1 MSHTNPSSR
10 GQSDRTRL
18 LILALGAVIAVGGA
32 IGFGMRAEDVS
43 NRIAATTTT
52 QVSQS
57 SPSSPAG
64 TDTSAGP
71 SSTSLTDTPADLGP
85 AAPDATLGS
94 GTTPSATTQ
103 PETDDSTPPTTHPQ
117 TDDSTPTSTSETIPV
132 PVALD
137 CDALP
142 PIASSALSMTSFEA
156 DVDGDGS
163 PDDVAVYL
171 DPDAFI
177 WRLRVE
183 FAAGLGSDTPI
194 ADPGSDIGAAALG
207 AFDIEGDGQK
217 EIFIR
222 NGGEPDSF
230 SIEIFGVSDCTVD
243 PLLLNGEPVVFP
255 MSFGNDELAGLAC
268 QNNQLL
274 RKFATR
280 SGTSV
285 SFGGGTETFDLANGT
300 LTSVGTALQT
310 RTTTGAFALA
320 AIDCPGVADS

>member
-1 MSHTNPSSR
+1 MSHKNPPSQ

-18 LILALGAVIAVGGA
+18 LILALAAVIMVGGA
-32 IGFGMRAEDVS
+32 IGFGIRAEDVS
-43 NRIAATTTT
+43 NRSASATTT
-52 QVSQS
+52 QS
-57 SPSSPAG
+57 SATGPTG
-64 TDTSAGP
+64 TDTPAGP
-71 SSTSLTDTPADLGP
+71 SNTPVSDTPADLST
-85 AAPDATLGS
+85 ASSDATLGT
-94 GTTPSATTQ
+94 GTTPSPTTQ
-103 PETDDSTPPTTHPQ
+103 AES
-117 TDDSTPTSTSETIPV
+117 DDSTPTSSDETIPV
-132 PVALD
+132 PAALD
-137 CDALP
+137 CEALP
-142 PIASSALSMTSFEA
+142 AIVSSALSVTSFET

-207 AFDIEGDGQK
+207 AFDIDGDGPK

-243 PLLLNGEPVVFP
+243 PVLLNGEAVVFP
-255 MSFGNDELAGLAC
+255 MSFGNDELAGLVC
-268 QNNQLL
+268 ENNQLL

-280 SGTSV
+280 SGSSV
-285 SFGGGTETFDLANGT
+285 SFGGGTESFDLANGA

-310 RTTTGAFALA
+310 RSTTGAFALA
-320 AIDCPGVADS
+320 TIDCPGVADS